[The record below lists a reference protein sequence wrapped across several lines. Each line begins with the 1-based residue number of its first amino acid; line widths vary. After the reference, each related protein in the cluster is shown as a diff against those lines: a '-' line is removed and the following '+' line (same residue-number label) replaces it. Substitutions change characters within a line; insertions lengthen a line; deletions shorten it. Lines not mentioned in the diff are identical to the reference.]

1 MKTRL
6 TLLALAATVVLASGC
21 ATTSDSYTTKRSD
34 LRADSVYIAKVE
46 AIARRRGVD
55 VEWVNPPRI
64 ADRRVARSD

>member
-6 TLLALAATVVLASGC
+6 TWLALAGTVVLASGC
-21 ATTSDSYTTKRSD
+21 ATTGDSYTAKRSD
-34 LRADSVYIAKVE
+34 MRSDRAYMAKVE

-55 VEWVNPPRI
+55 IEWVNPPRI